1 MMSRCFPFDR
11 SHHLQMYICSRMKV
25 YLLIFMDHIGCNP
38 PPSFFFY
45 TQEEEEE
52 EKKGD
57 LLHRNVCVCGGVVS
71 SIDFGEQMEDDN
83 IFEEAFK
90 SFPSPSLY
98 LYPPLKKENIRSRC
112 MCLHRKKKK
121 KIGET
126 DEGYHFLFW
135 TISPAVCVCIVG
147 TVFPSSRLVE
157 LCTRILHS
165 QLLLLLLFF
174 M

>member
-1 MMSRCFPFDR
+1 MT
-11 SHHLQMYICSRMKV
+11 CS
-25 YLLIFMDHIGCNP
+25 IE
-38 PPSFFFY
+38 
-45 TQEEEEE
+45 T
-52 EKKGD
+52 
-57 LLHRNVCVCGGVVS
+57 CVCGGVVS

-90 SFPSPSLY
+90 SFPSLSLY
-98 LYPPLKKENIRSRC
+98 LYPTPPLKKENIRSRC

-121 KIGET
+121 KIWET

-165 QLLLLLLFF
+165 QLLLLLFF
-174 M
+174 HVTIVQQRIFIITISRLWRRRESDVRYEKGEKMVVGCFYLSWEGCR